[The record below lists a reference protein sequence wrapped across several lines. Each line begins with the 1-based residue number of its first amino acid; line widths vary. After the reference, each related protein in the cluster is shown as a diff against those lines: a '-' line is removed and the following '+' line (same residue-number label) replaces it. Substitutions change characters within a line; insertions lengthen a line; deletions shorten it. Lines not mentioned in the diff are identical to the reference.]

1 MATAASPYGLRP
13 INLIGGTPFAG
24 STRAIKI
31 ASGYAADI
39 FNGDIVQIHTDGT
52 ITKVTEVGTNADTFP
67 AGTVGVFVGCA
78 YTDSTYGFT
87 TRNYWPT
94 GTVAADAV
102 AYVVDDPNT
111 LFQVQADAPVAQT
124 LLHTNMGVNQTA
136 GNTAT
141 GNSKVA
147 LDVTTSAATATIAFK
162 VVGFVE
168 STTSTVGDAFT
179 DVIVKFNPSS
189 HAYTAG
195 LGVA

>member
-1 MATAASPYGLRP
+1 MATTASPYGLRP

-24 STRAIKI
+24 STRMIKI
-31 ASGYAADI
+31 ASGYAANI
-39 FNGDIVQIHTDGT
+39 FNGDVVQVHTDGT
-52 ITKVTEVGTNADTFP
+52 ITKVTNVGTNADAFT

-78 YTDSTYGFT
+78 YTDATYGFT

-111 LFQVQADAPVAQT
+111 LFAIQADAPVAQS

-136 GNTAT
+136 GSTAN
-141 GNSKVA
+141 GNSKVS
-147 LDVTTSAATATIAFK
+147 LDVATSAATATIAFK
-162 VVGFVE
+162 IVGFVE
-168 STTSTVGDAFT
+168 STSSTVGDAFT

>member
-1 MATAASPYGLRP
+1 MATTASPYGLRP
-13 INLIGGTPFAG
+13 INLVGGTPFAG
-24 STRAIKI
+24 STRAMKI

-39 FNGDIVQIHTDGT
+39 FNGDIVQVHTDGT
-52 ITKVTEVGTNADTFP
+52 ITKVTNVGTNADPFA

-78 YTDSTYGFT
+78 YTDATYGFT

-94 GTVAADAV
+94 GTVASDAV
-102 AYVVDDPNT
+102 AYVVDDPNA
-111 LFQVQADAPVAQT
+111 LFQVQADAPVAQA

-136 GNTAT
+136 GNPAT

-168 STTSTVGDAFT
+168 STSSTVGDAFT